1 MAEKS
6 KKKGKI
12 IVREIKPEFTE
23 IKEKKEQEIT
33 EEENLEEE
41 TGDFEEIMDFSSKT
55 TTPILQSQPLEQ
67 VLENVPSTAGKKEE
81 ETARKETGYEASIY
95 NMPDYTGSYE
105 ETGMKRRE
113 MKETGIII
121 RPEDISGMKLPRARA
136 EEPIELRQQGQAGGG
151 MEHAVIGTERLDTD
165 RKLPFEEKRKYR
177 KIT

>member
-1 MAEKS
+1 MP
-6 KKKGKI
+6 KKKI

-23 IKEKKEQEIT
+23 IKKEENQEII

-81 ETARKETGYEASIY
+81 ETVRKETGYEASIY
-95 NMPDYTGSYE
+95 NMDYTGSYE
-105 ETGMKRRE
+105 ETGVKRRD

-136 EEPIELRQQGQAGGG
+136 EEPIELRQQGQIGRG
-151 MEHAVIGTERLDTD
+151 MEHAVVGAERLDTEK
-165 RKLPFEEKRKYR
+165 KLPFEEKRKYR